1 MSPDDRTFD
10 ERLKRIEYKLDVI
23 GGIAITFLTLALAGL
38 IAYIL
43 RDQWGGPANLGGVG
57 NGRCLHLLHLLRSTC
72 LLPSGI
78 ASHCDAGLFVSQL
91 GGHA

>member
-23 GGIAITFLTLALAGL
+23 DGIAITFLTLALAGL

-43 RDQWGGPANLGGVG
+43 RDQWGVP
-57 NGRCLHLLHLLRSTC
+57 
-72 LLPSGI
+72 PI
-78 ASHCDAGLFVSQL
+78 WAGLATAVAYIFYTSYALHVYYRR
-91 GGHA
+91 G